1 MEREGYICLGAGCF
15 GIPPVALFSSR
26 CRLPAVCGWLCATL
40 GARCS
45 VLAVGFVWVLA
56 AFFGGYGWQVL
67 RRAYRLRYCLRCWL
81 VPGGDSLP
89 ARTYA
94 ANAGRGS
101 GSLCSGGAYV
111 FADLGYC
118 VGECAASL
126 PVVND
131 CAALVCEA

>member
-1 MEREGYICLGAGCF
+1 MSRRWVLRHTPRRVVLVG
-15 GIPPVALFSSR
+15 PVVA
-26 CRLPAVCGWLCATL
+26 CCACGWLCATL
-40 GARCS
+40 DARRSTLVVGS
-45 VLAVGFVWVLA
+45 VAVLA

-67 RRAYRLRYCLRCWL
+67 WRAYRLRYRLRCWL
-81 VPGGDSLP
+81 DPGGDSPP
-89 ARTYA
+89 AHTYG

-101 GSLCSGGAYV
+101 GSLRSGGAYV
-111 FADLGYC
+111 VADLGYC